1 MNTIILACFD
11 PYASAYWLPDVG
23 RQTAARIPTRKFW
36 ALRAN
41 LARSRPD
48 YPFPQDIFLLSG
60 QPSPYPFS
68 EATMTIGPKR
78 AYPSRKLLCTDAELS
93 VAPPLPATNDSPLY
107 LHTVP
112 RLRCHFASRIKE
124 VLFRFDGDHLEKF
137 VATAYEALRLA
148 REFRLQGHR
157 AFQREVLGQSGISKT
172 RPLPIPQSLAYVFGE
187 LHDPKA
193 FVFKFG
199 PIDDLT
205 YPEMLEPTLVYEHIL
220 IYKQIGKARYAK
232 H

>member
-1 MNTIILACFD
+1 
-11 PYASAYWLPDVG
+11 
-23 RQTAARIPTRKFW
+23 
-36 ALRAN
+36 
-41 LARSRPD
+41 
-48 YPFPQDIFLLSG
+48 
-60 QPSPYPFS
+60 
-68 EATMTIGPKR
+68 MTIGPKC

-93 VAPPLPATNDSPLY
+93 VVPPLPTTNDSSLY

-112 RLRCHFASRIKE
+112 RLPCNPRFASRIKE
-124 VLFRFDGDHLEKF
+124 VLFRFDEDHLEKF
-137 VATAYEALRLA
+137 IVTAYEALRLA

-157 AFQREVLGQSGISKT
+157 AFQREVLGQDGISKT
-172 RPLPIPQSLAYVFGE
+172 RPLPISQSLAYVFGE

-220 IYKQIGKARYAK
+220 IYKQYVSFSNRCLC
-232 H
+232 